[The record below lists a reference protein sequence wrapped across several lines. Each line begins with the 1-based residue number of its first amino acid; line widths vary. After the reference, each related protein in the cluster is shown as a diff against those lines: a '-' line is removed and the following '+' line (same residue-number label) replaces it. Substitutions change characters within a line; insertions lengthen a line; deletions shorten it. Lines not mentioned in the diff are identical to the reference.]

1 VTGTTTI
8 AITTN
13 PTATPAV
20 SPVSLTIN

>member
-20 SPVSLTIN
+20 SPISLTIN